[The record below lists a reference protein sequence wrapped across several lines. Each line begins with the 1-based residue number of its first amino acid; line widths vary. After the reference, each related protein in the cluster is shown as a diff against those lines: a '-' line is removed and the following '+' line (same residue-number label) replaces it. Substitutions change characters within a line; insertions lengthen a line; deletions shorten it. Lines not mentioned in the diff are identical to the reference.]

1 MSGISACLSAL
12 VKIDQ
17 SVTRTGWKSRS
28 VSFLPVGRWYQ
39 PTKWAVSSVYTG
51 TGNAIFITENQVVLK
66 TPRGNVFS
74 EVLFWVTDEFK
85 NRKW

>member
-1 MSGISACLSAL
+1 MSSI
-12 VKIDQ
+12 
-17 SVTRTGWKSRS
+17 
-28 VSFLPVGRWYQ
+28 
-39 PTKWAVSSVYTG
+39 YTG

-66 TPRGNVFS
+66 TPRGNIFS